1 MCAERP
7 TLLISINSL
16 EERLMNI
23 EVWMFDETICTR
35 VVTTDTNVIYLVS
48 FGEIRECFEEG
59 QTIICDN
66 FSQRTPSAEN
76 IFKNPIA

>member
-7 TLLISINSL
+7 TLLISINGL

-23 EVWMFDETICTR
+23 EVWTFDKTICAR
-35 VVTTDTNVIYLVS
+35 VVTTDMNVIYLVLV
-48 FGEIRECFEEG
+48 GEIRECFEEG
-59 QTIICDN
+59 WTVICDN